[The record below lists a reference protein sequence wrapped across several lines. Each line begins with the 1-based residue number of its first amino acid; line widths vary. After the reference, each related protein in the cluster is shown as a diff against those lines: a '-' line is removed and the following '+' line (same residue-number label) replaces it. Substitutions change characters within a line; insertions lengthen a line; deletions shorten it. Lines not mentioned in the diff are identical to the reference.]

1 MSTQLPGDNRGP
13 AADAATEAVADA
25 VLEEGAGPE
34 FELARV
40 FDFADPHD
48 GPGFE
53 PGHRVI
59 TDQAERDRLLGYL
72 RGGAMVMTS
81 TARMHDVLD
90 PEQGEVVPM
99 TFRTD
104 GTWIWTETIVYYL
117 DRHGMA
123 PDPRL
128 TAHIETMCALAKGP
142 GADLEAATRAA
153 DFLLYPPEG
162 SQSPAVWKVGS

>member
-1 MSTQLPGDNRGP
+1 MSAELPSDNRGL
-13 AADAATEAVADA
+13 AADAETEAAADA
-25 VLEEGAGPE
+25 VPEEGAGPE

-40 FDFADPHD
+40 FDFANLDG

-59 TDQAERDRLLGYL
+59 TDQAERGRLLGYL

-104 GTWIWTETIVYYL
+104 G
-117 DRHGMA
+117 
-123 PDPRL
+123 
-128 TAHIETMCALAKGP
+128 
-142 GADLEAATRAA
+142 
-153 DFLLYPPEG
+153 
-162 SQSPAVWKVGS
+162 

>member
-1 MSTQLPGDNRGP
+1 MSTELPEGDLGVAAAP
-13 AADAATEAVADA
+13 ADA
-25 VLEEGAGPE
+25 AGPE

-40 FDFADPHD
+40 FDFADPVT

-81 TARMHDVLD
+81 TARMADVLD

-104 GTWIWTETIVYYL
+104 GTWIWTDTVVYYL
-117 DRHGMA
+117 DRHGLA
-123 PDPRL
+123 PDPL
-128 TAHIETMCALAKGP
+128 LAVHIEARCARGDDP
-142 GADLEAATRAA
+142 GADTDTAIRAG
-153 DFLLYPPEG
+153 DFLLNQPEDG
-162 SQSPAVWKVGS
+162 DQAAVWKVGS

>member
-1 MSTQLPGDNRGP
+1 MSTVPPEGDLGAASAAP
-13 AADAATEAVADA
+13 ADA
-25 VLEEGAGPE
+25 AGPE

-40 FDFADPHD
+40 FDFADPIT

-59 TDQAERDRLLGYL
+59 TDQAGRDRLLRYL

-104 GTWIWTETIVYYL
+104 GTWIWTDTVVYYL
-117 DRHGMA
+117 DRHGMS
-123 PDPRL
+123 PDARL
-128 TAHIETMCALAKGP
+128 AAHIEAMCARGADP
-142 GADLEAATRAA
+142 GADLDTATRAA
-153 DFLLYPPEG
+153 DFLLNPPE
-162 SQSPAVWKVGS
+162 SRKHTAVWKVGS

>member
-1 MSTQLPGDNRGP
+1 MSTELP
-13 AADAATEAVADA
+13 
-25 VLEEGAGPE
+25 EGSQ
-34 FELARV
+34 FEVARV
-40 FDFADPHD
+40 FDFADPVT

-59 TDQAERDRLLGYL
+59 IDQAERDRLLDYL

-81 TARMHDVLD
+81 TARMPDVLD

-104 GTWIWTETIVYYL
+104 GTWIWTDTVIYYL
-117 DRHGMA
+117 DRHGLA

-128 TAHIETMCALAKGP
+128 AAHIEARCARGEDP
-142 GADLEAATRAA
+142 GADIDTAIRAA
-153 DFLLYPPEG
+153 DFLLNQPEDRD
-162 SQSPAVWKVGS
+162 QAAVWKVGS

>member
-1 MSTQLPGDNRGP
+1 MSTELPGD
-13 AADAATEAVADA
+13 
-25 VLEEGAGPE
+25 PE

-40 FDFADPHD
+40 FDFADPVT

-72 RGGAMVMTS
+72 RGGEMVMTS

-90 PEQGEVVPM
+90 PEKGEVVPM

-104 GTWIWTETIVYYL
+104 GTWIWTDTVVYYL
-117 DRHGMA
+117 DRHGLA
-123 PDPRL
+123 PDPQL
-128 TAHIETMCALAKGP
+128 TAHIEARCARGEDP
-142 GADLEAATRAA
+142 GADLDTAIRAS
-153 DFLLYPPEG
+153 DFLLNPPED
-162 SQSPAVWKVGS
+162 SEQTVVWKVGS

>member
-1 MSTQLPGDNRGP
+1 MSTQPPQDGAAAEP
-13 AADAATEAVADA
+13 ADT
-25 VLEEGAGPE
+25 GPE
-34 FELARV
+34 FELARI
-40 FDFADPHD
+40 FDFADPVT

-59 TDQAERDRLLGYL
+59 TDQDERDRLLGYL

-81 TARMHDVLD
+81 TTRMRDVVD

-104 GTWIWTETIVYYL
+104 GTWIWTDTVVYYL

-123 PDPRL
+123 PDARL
-128 TAHIETMCALAKGP
+128 AAHIEAMCARGEDP
-142 GADLEAATRAA
+142 GADLDTATRAA

-162 SQSPAVWKVGS
+162 SEQAPVWKVGS